1 VLAYAVVSAET
12 EKAVELFLCRAD
24 AERML
29 AEAIAD
35 EPEWRDVLSVEEV
48 DLGGASDPAA

>member
-1 VLAYAVVSAET
+1 VLVYAVVSAET
-12 EKAVELFLCRAD
+12 EKAVELFVRRAD

-29 AEAIAD
+29 AEALTD

-48 DLGGASDPAA
+48 EFETSPN